1 MSRRQRL
8 LAAALGLGLSLS
20 TPTVQAAENL
30 VFTSG
35 AFRRSIPVADLE
47 HLAATGEARG
57 LLGDVMRLGRQ
68 NPKEVGRLLNESVQL
83 PIVLMSRLLNT
94 RIGEAI
100 LARLARILFPL
111 NVPEVGLPAL
121 RSALVL
127 GTVEGKGSLSALTF
141 LRAYPTRELEVSI
154 PALMALVS
162 KASSIGELVRFFS
175 ESPLDGLRGSEAE
188 AAPADPKA
196 GPADAKTGPSDAKPV
211 PADPKPL
218 SPAS

>member
-1 MSRRQRL
+1 VSRRQRL
-8 LAAALGLGLSLS
+8 LAAALGLGLCWS
-20 TPTVQAAENL
+20 TPAALAAQNL

-57 LLGDVMRLGRQ
+57 LLGDVMRLSRQ
-68 NPKEVGRLLNESVQL
+68 NPKEISRLLNESVQL

-111 NVPEVGLPAL
+111 NVPEAGLPAL
-121 RSALVL
+121 RSAMVL
-127 GTVEGKGSLSALTF
+127 GTDEGKGSLSALTF

-154 PALMALVS
+154 PALTALLS
-162 KASSIGELVRFFS
+162 KAASIGELVRFFS
-175 ESPLDGLRGSEAE
+175 ESPLDGLRGEGAE
-188 AAPADPKA
+188 AAPAEPR
-196 GPADAKTGPSDAKPV
+196 PLPPS
-211 PADPKPL
+211 
-218 SPAS
+218 S